1 MGNVSTY
8 TIEFGEMQKIADM
21 TKKCVLDGSDI
32 ISPAC
37 GLGMKSSLKNV
48 RSMLSALTEG
58 DAKNNA

>member
-1 MGNVSTY
+1 
-8 TIEFGEMQKIADM
+8 MQKIADM